1 MHTIQIMGTNSEDQ
15 LKSHLR
21 ALAKVLEPQKI
32 YVFRTVAQGKP
43 VMTVVYGGYADRQS
57 AMQALEK
64 LPPSVSANRPVLR
77 TVSGIR
83 SELKQHGIRTE
94 S

>member
-1 MHTIQIMGTNSEDQ
+1 MHTIQILGTNSEDQ
-15 LKSHLR
+15 LKNQLR

-32 YVFRTVAQGKP
+32 YVFRTFAQGKP
-43 VMTVVYGGYADRQS
+43 TMTVVYGGYADRQ
-57 AMQALEK
+57 AALQALEK

-77 TVSGIR
+77 TVNGIR
-83 SELKQHGIRTE
+83 SELKQHGMRTE